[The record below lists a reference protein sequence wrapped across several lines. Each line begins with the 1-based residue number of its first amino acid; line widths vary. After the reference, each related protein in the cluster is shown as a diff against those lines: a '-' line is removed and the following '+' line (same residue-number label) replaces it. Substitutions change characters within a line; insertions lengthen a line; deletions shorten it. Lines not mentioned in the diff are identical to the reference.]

1 MDITVAKISIIGART
16 AIRIII
22 MNACCTFDT
31 SVVKRVTRDDVE
43 KRPIFENEKSC
54 TL

>member
-1 MDITVAKISIIGART
+1 MIKRLAGC
-16 AIRIII
+16 IRQYKR
-22 MNACCTFDT
+22 DT

-43 KRPIFENEKSC
+43 KRSIFENEKSC